1 MHNRSWV
8 ISNLL
13 LVCLG
18 LSLLLICAG
27 AIPAVAAA
35 SLTANNSNTE
45 YSLIFNPDN
54 YVVKTFTLNNKTFS
68 CRAYEN
74 IVYVRKPVDVK
85 YEAMNIY
92 FPVEYFS
99 GKSSGAYSAKTAPI
113 FLPNAVGGYMPG
125 EPGGP
130 GLDHMNGNKPNAA
143 LVALAKGYVIAAP
156 GARGRTT
163 QNEQGLYT
171 GKAPACIVDLKAAV
185 RYLRYNS
192 PKLPGDTEKIIS
204 NGTSAGGAISA
215 LLGATGNNK
224 DYEPYLKTLGAA
236 DTRDDVYAASCYC
249 PITNLDNADMA
260 YEWYFNGINN
270 YRKMA
275 FTMTPDGMQRTMENG
290 TMTASQIECSNELKK
305 LFPKY
310 LNSLELKSIDG
321 ASLLLAN
328 NGTGSFTDYIKS
340 FVLASAQQALD
351 RGADLS
357 GLSWLTI
364 QGGVAKNIDFDKY
377 VSYVT
382 RMKPTT
388 AFDGLDLNN
397 GENDLFGT
405 ATIQAQHFT
414 QFGKDHSTVNGS
426 LATATVVKL
435 MNPMNYIA
443 TKGTVTA
450 RYWRIRHGAI
460 DSDTA
465 LVVPV
470 MLATKLKNKGY
481 NVDFTVPWQ
490 QGHGG
495 DYDLDELFAW
505 IDSIATA
512 K

>member
-1 MHNRSWV
+1 MQNRSWV
-8 ISNLL
+8 RSYLL
-13 LVCLG
+13 LAFLG
-18 LSLLLICAG
+18 LWLLLIYTG
-27 AIPAVAAA
+27 TTLAVTTA
-35 SLTANNSNTE
+35 SPSADDGSTE
-45 YSLIFNPDN
+45 YSLTFNPDN

-74 IVYVRKPVDVK
+74 IVYVRKPVDIK
-85 YEAMNIY
+85 YEVMNIY
-92 FPVEYFS
+92 IPVEYFL
-99 GKSSGAYSAKTAPI
+99 GKSNGAYSAKTAPI

-125 EPGGP
+125 EPGSP
-130 GLDHMNGNKPNAA
+130 GLDHMNGDKPNAA

-163 QNEQGLYT
+163 QNEQGLFT

-192 PKLPGDTEKIIS
+192 QKLPGDTEKIIS
-204 NGTSAGGAISA
+204 NGTSAGGALSA

-236 DTRDDVYAASCYC
+236 DNRDDVYAASCYC

-260 YEWYFNGINN
+260 YEWYFKGINN
-270 YRKMA
+270 YRRMLL
-275 FTMTPDGMQRTMENG
+275 TMTPGGMQRSMENG
-290 TMTASQIECSNELKK
+290 TMTASQIACSNELKK
-305 LFPKY
+305 MFPAY
-310 LNSLELKSIDG
+310 LNSLELKTTAG
-321 ASLLLAN
+321 VSLQLSN
-328 NGTGSFTDYIKS
+328 NGTGSYSEYIKQ
-340 FVLASAQQALD
+340 FVLASAQKALD

-364 QGGVAKNIDFDKY
+364 QGGIVRNIDFEKY
-377 VSYVT
+377 VQYVT

-405 ATIQAQHFT
+405 ATVKAQHFT
-414 QFGKDHSTVNGS
+414 LYGKDHSTVNGS
-426 LATATVVKL
+426 LATTTVVKM

-465 LVVPV
+465 LVIPV
-470 MLATKLKNKGY
+470 MLATKLMNKGY
-481 NVDFTVPWQ
+481 NVDFAVPWQ

-495 DYDLDELFAW
+495 DYDLDELFTW
-505 IDSIATA
+505 IDSIVLGV
-512 K
+512 